1 MRVLFFGCKLFSVS
15 AAEISRGLVVHSV
28 DCRHLRKKE
37 IHTTCRTFYTRFELV
52 DTHRNGKLDESDIL
66 EALKAAVLGLLL
78 RSDELLNERTLALI
92 FLDIHRLLCSHL
104 CHFNMKLKRPND
116 TIFLYILT
124 AFHSYSV
131 TKSTDNRQINIL
143 FDNQVL
149 YSVSV
154 LLRVAA
160 ATTNY
165 LRNFRPNV
173 VSVDMGFRLLLWMVK
188 RSKHR
193 LDDFEADF

>member
-1 MRVLFFGCKLFSVS
+1 MRVGEREGRQKGTARSSCVLVCMGSWADVACSTLGKD
-15 AAEISRGLVVHSV
+15 AA
-28 DCRHLRKKE
+28 
-37 IHTTCRTFYTRFELV
+37 
-52 DTHRNGKLDESDIL
+52 IL

-124 AFHSYSV
+124 SFHSYSV